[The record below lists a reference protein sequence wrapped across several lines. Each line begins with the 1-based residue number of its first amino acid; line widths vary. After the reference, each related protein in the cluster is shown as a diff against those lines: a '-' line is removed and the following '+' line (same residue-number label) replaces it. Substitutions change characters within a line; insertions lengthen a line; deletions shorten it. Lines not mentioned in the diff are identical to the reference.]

1 VIQSK
6 ILPDGMFFATFL
18 EMKLARNIFICILF
32 LAGIMESKGTVPFD
46 KLIDETE
53 VILFPNPATKGLIS
67 IQSEKEIVRIELLNI
82 VGHRILTYRP
92 EPSNNVRLDIS
103 NLNTGIYL
111 IKIFFTDNTNSIKRF
126 WVK

>member
-1 VIQSK
+1 
-6 ILPDGMFFATFL
+6 
-18 EMKLARNIFICILF
+18 
-32 LAGIMESKGTVPFD
+32 MESKGTVPFD

-111 IKIFFTDNTNSIKRF
+111 VKIFFTDNTNNIKRF
-126 WVK
+126 WVN